1 MDGGETTRGCK
12 SRWLLPNPRE
22 WELRS
27 GEKGE
32 LDDFCSVGLAWP
44 LASGVTII
52 AAPLRCEESGGLWL
66 AMNDFLSQLGG
77 SELS

>member
-12 SRWLLPNPRE
+12 SRWLLPDRE

-32 LDDFCSVGLAWP
+32 LDDFCSIWLAWP
-44 LASGVTII
+44 LASGITVI
-52 AAPLRCEESGGLWL
+52 AAPLRCEKSGGLWL
-66 AMNDFLSQLGG
+66 AMDDFLSRLGG